1 MRSVVAVDFV
11 TQCEE
16 LAQKTFSLPA
26 LRPAQRDVFAAMQ
39 THDYILATLPTGAGK
54 TLLYALSALVLNTGP
69 VLVISPL
76 VALMRDQV
84 RRMKDVNISCTLFTF
99 DQSEEERRH
108 AWLAV
113 RDKNTKM
120 IFASPER
127 FVLPS
132 FLDLMS
138 QISLSMAVVDEAH
151 CVVSWGHNFRPEYA
165 EIGKSLEKLKVA
177 RILALTATAG
187 RSSRQDI
194 CQKVFPPQAHVYE
207 YTSKPIAPHLFVESV
222 RVFSQEEQ
230 WQKLLVILKR
240 SKSQKTLVYF
250 FTRKQC
256 EEYAKKLRKQNIHSV
271 IYHAGLAKEERKNV
285 ETYVHSSE
293 QKVVICATTAFGMGV
308 DISGITL
315 VVIYGFPSNIEE
327 FFQML
332 GRAGRSGE
340 YSHGV
345 LLWTGS
351 DPIKRDYQLKSAFPV
366 PATFLEI
373 CTRLGN
379 TLPTQMGESIFVE
392 TSTLLQKLTLSS
404 KGKERP
410 DKVLEGLLSGL
421 RICGCLEDPIL
432 NETYFQIFLPLPNS
446 LTELLQELPTTPT
459 KRRSVLE
466 AMRTL
471 LGMEGVTQAH
481 GQMVISQKSLSDISN
496 TSVEGIEQVFLHYTS
511 QKKLQ
516 FAKINPKQST
526 FGVIIKHGYSGVQR
540 ALTKYVSVRN
550 HFFSSLHEL
559 NKLST
564 ASSCRLMASFH
575 FFANRPLQGAQK
587 ADIMCMQCDNCIK
600 NEINRKKSLKHKRP
614 ESMTT
619 TFNPFDYFIRFS
631 QEGSLKDET

>member
-1 MRSVVAVDFV
+1 MDFV

-16 LAQKTFSLPA
+16 LARKTFSLPS
-26 LRPAQRDVFAAMQ
+26 LRPAQREVLTAMQ
-39 THDYILATLPTGAGK
+39 THPYILATLPTGAGK
-54 TLLYALSALVLNTGP
+54 TLLYALSALVLNAGP

-84 RRMKDVNISCTLFTF
+84 RRMKEANIACTLFTF
-99 DQSEEERRH
+99 DQSEEERRQ
-108 AWLAV
+108 AWASV

-132 FLDLMS
+132 FLDLLS
-138 QISLSMAVVDEAH
+138 SISLSMAVVDEAH

-165 EIGKSLEKLKVA
+165 EIGKSLEKLKVS
-177 RILALTATAG
+177 RILALTATAS

-194 CQKVFPPQAHVYE
+194 CQKVFPVQASVYE
-207 YTSKPIAPHLFVESV
+207 YTSKPIAAHLFVESM

-230 WQKLLVILKR
+230 WQKLLFILKR
-240 SKSQKTLVYF
+240 SQSKKTLVYF

-293 QKVVICATTAFGMGV
+293 QRVVICATTAFGMGV
-308 DISGITL
+308 DIAGITL

-351 DPIKRDYQLKSAFPV
+351 DPVKRDYQLKSAFPA
-366 PATFLEI
+366 PATFLET
-373 CTRLGN
+373 CARLGN
-379 TLPTQMGESIFVE
+379 VLPAHMGESVFIEKEV
-392 TSTLLQKLTLSS
+392 LLQKLTMNS
-404 KGKERP
+404 KGKDRP
-410 DKVLEGLLSGL
+410 DKILEGILSGL
-421 RICGCLEDPIL
+421 RICGCLEDPL
-432 NETYFQIFLPLPNS
+432 PNETYFQIVLPHKEGLVN
-446 LTELLQELPTTPT
+446 LLGELPETPT

-466 AMRTL
+466 ATRTL
-471 LGMEGVTQAH
+471 MGMESVAH
-481 GQMVISQKSLSDISN
+481 SGSRVVFSQKALSDISN
-496 TSVEGIEQVFLHYTS
+496 TSAEGVEHVFLHYAS

-516 FAKINPKQST
+516 FAKIDPKQST

-559 NKLST
+559 HKLST
-564 ASSCRLMASFH
+564 ASSCRLTASFH
-575 FFANRPLQGAQK
+575 FFATRPLQGAQK
-587 ADIMCMQCDNCIK
+587 ADIICMQCDICIK
-600 NEINRKKSLKHKRP
+600 NEISRNKSLKNKWL
-614 ESMTT
+614 EASAASL
-619 TFNPFDYFIRFS
+619 NPFDYFIRFS
-631 QEGSLKDET
+631 QEGSFKDEK